1 MFLKLC
7 KRNNIGEKEQ
17 LKISMLSL
25 KYNEVLSKIK
35 EIEENKN
42 IIYERAS

>member
-1 MFLKLC
+1 
-7 KRNNIGEKEQ
+7 
-17 LKISMLSL
+17 MLSL

-42 IIYERAS
+42 IIYEIGHNTNLINLIKMIYPS